1 MTTPTRILLKDLSAL
16 KYTYQT
22 QTEGWSIWNDEA
34 GEYENE
40 TWNQQNY
47 AGGYIEFIH
56 GSRRDNIH
64 FTIRFQWIAQRDEE
78 TGEILVAIENG
89 SLMDTTFEYDRE
101 KLEIY
106 DEEFQMDIS
115 DYLENV
121 VLFLN
126 TAQVSSIQKVLNM
139 SNWKDEIKSELKG
152 HS

>member
-1 MTTPTRILLKDLSAL
+1 MNTPTRISLKDLSEL
-16 KYTYQT
+16 KYTYKT
-22 QTEGWSIWNDEA
+22 QTEDWSIWNDETS
-34 GEYENE
+34 EYENE
-40 TWNQQNY
+40 TWNEQNY

-78 TGEILVAIENG
+78 AGEILVSVEDG

-126 TAQVSSIQKVLNM
+126 TAQASSIQKVLSM
-139 SNWKDEIKSELKG
+139 SNWKDEIKSELK
-152 HS
+152 

>member
-1 MTTPTRILLKDLSAL
+1 MNTPTRILLKDLSEL
-16 KYTYQT
+16 KYTYKT
-22 QTEGWSIWNDEA
+22 QTEDWSIWNDETS
-34 GEYENE
+34 EYENE
-40 TWNQQNY
+40 TWNEQNY

-78 TGEILVAIENG
+78 AGEILVSVEDG

-126 TAQVSSIQKVLNM
+126 TAQASSIQKVLSM
-139 SNWKDEIKSELKG
+139 SNWKDEIKSELK
-152 HS
+152 

>member
-1 MTTPTRILLKDLSAL
+1 MNKLTRILLEDLSTL
-16 KYTYQT
+16 KYTYNT
-22 QTEGWSIWNDEA
+22 QIEDWSIWNDEA

-78 TGEILVAIENG
+78 TGAILVAIENG

-126 TAQVSSIQKVLNM
+126 TAQASSIQEILSL
-139 SNWKDEIKSELKG
+139 SNWEDEIKSELKG

>member
-1 MTTPTRILLKDLSAL
+1 MNTPTRIKLKDLSEL
-16 KYTYQT
+16 KYSYKT
-22 QTEGWSIWNDEA
+22 QTEDWSIWNDETS
-34 GEYENE
+34 EYENE
-40 TWNQQNY
+40 TWNEQNY

-78 TGEILVAIENG
+78 AGEILVSVEDG

-126 TAQVSSIQKVLNM
+126 TAQVSSIQKVLSM
-139 SNWKDEIKSELKG
+139 SNWKDEIKSELK
-152 HS
+152 

>member
-1 MTTPTRILLKDLSAL
+1 MNTLTRILLKDLATL
-16 KYTYQT
+16 KYTYNT
-22 QTEGWSIWNDEA
+22 QIEDWSIWNDET

-64 FTIRFQWIAQRDEE
+64 FTIMFQWVAQRDEE
-78 TGEILVAIENG
+78 TGEIFVAPENG
-89 SLMDTTFEYDRE
+89 TLMHTTFEYDRE

-106 DEEFQMDIS
+106 DEEFELDIS

-121 VLFLN
+121 LLFLN
-126 TAQVSSIQKVLNM
+126 TAQVSSIQEILIL
-139 SNWKDEIKSELKG
+139 SNWEDEIKAELKG